1 MSEERQKQ
9 LEASVIDCLRKNYC
23 FKEAGDDYF
32 VDEICAD

>member
-23 FKEAGDDYF
+23 FKEAGGG
-32 VDEICAD
+32 IS